1 MNILTDADF
10 CIKWFESKNV
20 KAYSD
25 LDNKDGV
32 YITVNNI
39 EILLSTSEVSYRAE
53 LYKLTKKPT
62 DYLFTTETLDAFVE
76 MIEDDKCPYDDMVRF
91 IEMDIEHDGQ
101 QEKMALLFS
110 LTKQV
115 YHRNAKLLI
124 NQIL

>member
-1 MNILTDADF
+1 MRL
-10 CIKWFESKNV
+10 
-20 KAYSD
+20 
-25 LDNKDGV
+25 
-32 YITVNNI
+32 
-39 EILLSTSEVSYRAE
+39 
-53 LYKLTKKPT
+53 PT
-62 DYLFTTETLDAFVE
+62 DYLFNTEALDTFVE
-76 MIEDDKCPYDDMVRF
+76 MIQDDKCPYDDMVRF

>member
-1 MNILTDADF
+1 MRL
-10 CIKWFESKNV
+10 
-20 KAYSD
+20 
-25 LDNKDGV
+25 
-32 YITVNNI
+32 
-39 EILLSTSEVSYRAE
+39 
-53 LYKLTKKPT
+53 PT

>member
-1 MNILTDADF
+1 MRL
-10 CIKWFESKNV
+10 
-20 KAYSD
+20 
-25 LDNKDGV
+25 
-32 YITVNNI
+32 
-39 EILLSTSEVSYRAE
+39 
-53 LYKLTKKPT
+53 PT
-62 DYLFTTETLDAFVE
+62 DYLFTTETLDTFVE
-76 MIEDDKCPYDDMVRF
+76 IILNDECPYDDMVRF

>member
-1 MNILTDADF
+1 MRL
-10 CIKWFESKNV
+10 
-20 KAYSD
+20 
-25 LDNKDGV
+25 
-32 YITVNNI
+32 
-39 EILLSTSEVSYRAE
+39 
-53 LYKLTKKPT
+53 PT
-62 DYLFTTETLDAFVE
+62 DYLFTTEALDAFVE